1 MSRSLNC
8 SWHTGATI
16 RGKCQ
21 GNGLN
26 FRWQAQLSW
35 LYRDGLGA
43 GSRPELEGWG
53 QRGPLS
59 VVAGVTAGAVLAGR
73 LLPLGR
79 RGDPVGVPA
88 GVVPAD
94 VVVGVRVERRL
105 VAAGLALVEQLAQV
119 GLHESPVD
127 VVLLVAVG
135 AVHDD
140 ALDARRLEQGAENL
154 QLGQVVQDAG
164 ALLHRQRGLPRR
176 VEGPEVWTGGVVE
189 RSHAHHGNG

>member
-16 RGKCQ
+16 RGRCQ

-26 FRWQAQLSW
+26 YRWQAQLSW

-105 VAAGLALVEQLAQV
+105 VAAGLAFVEQLAEV
-119 GLHESPVD
+119 RLHQRPVD

-135 AVHDD
+135 GVDHD
-140 ALDARRLEQGAENL
+140 ALDARRPGQGGGNP
-154 QLGQVVQDAG
+154 QLGPGVPGAG
-164 ALLHRQRGLPRR
+164 APPH
-176 VEGPEVWTGGVVE
+176 GPGG
-189 RSHAHHGNG
+189 AG